1 MQPLKSIYK
10 SPGFWEVD
18 PKRTKVLPFPGKFPT
33 RWAVTFVDGLAT
45 KIKFRLFTKP
55 NPLVINSILRRAKEP
70 GYVTLWEFDR
80 GGAIQY
86 CQRALPRQDFPVS
99 KINAIVCGVYYPW
112 HLYGRGFFDM
122 WLAPIFHKKMKLGAH
137 TFYIYSPYERM
148 LNAGH
153 SSVAKGLQEVAAKNQ
168 SVEEIDLGKLP
179 PLPAVIRVQMHCPNC
194 GDHFSK
200 PEKYRNLMI
209 RCDECGYAMVCR

>member
-10 SPGFWEVD
+10 SPEFWEVD

-33 RWAVTFVDGLAT
+33 RWA
-45 KIKFRLFTKP
+45 ISFRDPQGKKSFKLFTKP
-55 NPLVINSILRRAKEP
+55 NSFIINAVLRQAKTQ
-70 GYVTLWEFDR
+70 GYVGLWEFDR
-80 GGAIQY
+80 GGTFR
-86 CQRALPRQDFPVS
+86 CSQRTLPRQDFPVS
-99 KINAIVCGVYYPW
+99 QINATLGSFYYPW

-122 WLAPIFHKKMKLGAH
+122 WQLPIFHKKMKLGAH

-153 SSVAKGLQEVAAKNQ
+153 SSVAKGLQEVAAKSQ

-179 PLPAVIRVQMHCPNC
+179 ALPAPIRIQVHCPAC
-194 GDHFSK
+194 GAHFSK
-200 PEKYRNLMI
+200 LEKHRNTFI
-209 RCDECGYAMVCR
+209 RCDECGYPLICR

>member
-18 PKRTKVLPFPGKFPT
+18 PNRTKVLPFPGKFPT
-33 RWAVTFVDGLAT
+33 RWAICFRDVQGKKD
-45 KIKFRLFTKP
+45 FRLFTKP
-55 NPLVINSILRRAKEP
+55 DPLVVNGILRRAKGQ
-70 GYVTLWEFDR
+70 GYVSLWEFDR
-80 GGAIQY
+80 GGTIRCSQKN
-86 CQRALPRQDFPVS
+86 LPRRDFPVL

-112 HLYGRGFFDM
+112 HLYGHGFFDM
-122 WLAPIFHKKMKLGAH
+122 WMAPIFHKKMKLGAH

-153 SSVAKGLQEVAAKNQ
+153 SSVAKGLQEVAAKSQ

-179 PLPAVIRVQMHCPNC
+179 PLPAVIRIQMHCPDC
-194 GDHFSK
+194 GNHFSK
-200 PEKYRNLMI
+200 PERYKDLMI
-209 RCDECGYAMVCR
+209 RCDECGRLMICQ